1 MDTKR
6 LVDWLLNPC
15 DIAIRRRRLV
25 SYRGSNY
32 CDTYGT
38 HDSLRVRRWDRQLL
52 IAVPLDGQV
61 PLGVAMQAQM
71 DELLGAFPRN
81 EDVGLRRLIAGKG
94 PDWRAEIAGS
104 DGHMLRGH
112 SSNLTPRVVRRADG
126 TIVVMAKNGRGS
138 AGGRANE
145 GGSVYR
151 SSFGAYLIAYGLADH
166 RVSLDAASPGVPHWL
181 WFESDAPVDDLAVR
195 FSSGARW
202 DVQAT
207 ARCDWGAKFRKTT
220 AQWVRAARSGRLQPD
235 DRVGLAAAQLS
246 QPLLD
251 LRDAFRRVREGGTF
265 TPREEAAIAKLRTDA
280 DADEWRD
287 VFDQITRTAV
297 IVHLDCAT
305 ELDPGFRE
313 AAVLLEATAV
323 RTGSGVT
330 AMAALRDFV
339 HTEAARA
346 GSSRPDRW
354 VRVLTEVPLE
364 LGPTA
369 PSTVQVT
376 AVRLAE
382 HRRMLAEDL
391 DRLPLTFLGIAAEPL
406 VVEGLLDRFR
416 VELPGTDSSGQTSSA
431 GLAEIARRW
440 PALCVIGAAGAGK
453 STAMRQLAAAWAAD
467 VEAPVPVVVPMHRL
481 VKPLRDGEPLSLA
494 TVVELGLAIDAR
506 LTPVLVDRLR
516 DGSAALVLDGLDECR
531 DQQDA
536 AVQLIRRLA
545 EQLHPSAGL
554 VVSAR
559 DAVVAKA
566 TATGLPVT
574 RLAEPRHLATVARGI
589 LDLVMSTAR
598 PDHSPAELAQARA
611 WMDQSQSDHRDMWKV
626 PLFSALL
633 AAHAGRTRS
642 ASLPSNR
649 ADALVAAIKDSV
661 GTWEQ
666 VKHAE
671 PTAWQADLT
680 PAQLIDG
687 FTAIGH
693 ATARGSAT
701 KPEAVT
707 HIVELLAAR
716 WGLPVAAARE
726 RADDVLAWWIGRVGA
741 FTDIDEEIRPALRLF
756 GEIADAMWASGQPDE
771 VARAWMEA
779 ALADVSQYR
788 EPILLAAS
796 LSSTMRTTLM
806 QQATTPAAVLLAAKA
821 IEVGIEPTD
830 DELLTIAHRL
840 FDLNDP
846 IAPPRKSDGIKA
858 ILADVGRNQAEYDGP
873 TWRFLLALAQLPPR
887 GAVSE
892 VQARAIE
899 AEADPERRLVLAA
912 FVVVARC
919 RLETQPPTEDEVD
932 VLRELLDLPASEPG
946 PPARLE
952 SWKLVIGRSQLILSG
967 RLDAMAEAMDL
978 VGLTDDQA
986 ETAVTMAGRGSMGDI
1001 EKMYDAIKKMY
1012 DAIENAGYAKL
1023 LAEKSPMAVVVAAM
1037 KSIASAYEDD
1047 RHTIFILDQA
1057 VAAAPHRAPEPSWRL
1072 EGAAALLE
1080 MLDLQDEPIGHINW
1094 AVTEQPQL
1102 VTNLV
1107 QFAMRSPQLDA
1118 PQVAADAV
1126 RAADLVREAPLR
1138 GLLFLLRPADPR
1150 RTVEPKWPI
1159 PSEAELDWLL
1169 EWVRSP
1175 SNWLAQWGVYLISNM
1190 TGVDGDKLLLDD
1202 ISRINVNL
1210 RQRVATV
1217 LLSDTDTDEL
1227 QTKWL
1232 AHPDQLVKAA
1242 AARVLGKRPLDPSQ
1256 IEALVSDADLTIR
1269 FAALHSL
1276 SEFDGGAF
1284 ERAAATAL
1292 ASAPR
1297 IWTCTD
1303 CGKPQPMDER
1313 DCGSCS
1319 RGSRSEMAEKLND
1332 LREKR
1337 AKPTAS

>member
-1 MDTKR
+1 
-6 LVDWLLNPC
+6 
-15 DIAIRRRRLV
+15 
-25 SYRGSNY
+25 
-32 CDTYGT
+32 
-38 HDSLRVRRWDRQLL
+38 
-52 IAVPLDGQV
+52 
-61 PLGVAMQAQM
+61 
-71 DELLGAFPRN
+71 
-81 EDVGLRRLIAGKG
+81 
-94 PDWRAEIAGS
+94 
-104 DGHMLRGH
+104 
-112 SSNLTPRVVRRADG
+112 
-126 TIVVMAKNGRGS
+126 MAKYGRGS

-151 SSFGAYLIAYGLADH
+151 SSFGAYLIAYALADH
-166 RVSLDAASPGVPHWL
+166 QVPLDTASPGVPHWL
-181 WFESDAPVDDLAVR
+181 WFESDAPVDDLAIQ

-202 DVQAT
+202 DIQAT
-207 ARCDWGAKFRKTT
+207 ARCDWGTKFRKTT

-235 DRVGLAAAQLS
+235 DRVGLAAAKLS

-251 LRDAFRRVREGGTF
+251 LRDAFRRVRDGGTF
-265 TPREEAAIAKLRTDA
+265 TPREEGAIAKLRTDA
-280 DADEWRD
+280 EADEWLD

-313 AAVLLEATAV
+313 AAVLLEAAV
-323 RTGSGVT
+323 VRNGSGLT

-354 VRVLTEVPLE
+354 VRVLADVPLE

-369 PSTVQVT
+369 PSTVRVT

-391 DRLPLTFLGIAAEPL
+391 DRLPLNFLGIAAEPL
-406 VVEGLLDRFR
+406 VVDDLLDRFR
-416 VELPGTDSSGQTSSA
+416 VELPGTDSAGRTSSA

-440 PALCVIGAAGAGK
+440 PVLCVIGAAGAGK

-494 TVVELGLAIDAR
+494 TVVELGLAVDAS
-506 LTPVLVDRLR
+506 LTPVLVDRLGN
-516 DGSAALVLDGLDECR
+516 GSAALVLDGLDECR

-574 RLAEPRHLATVARGI
+574 RLAEPHHLATVTRDI
-589 LDLVMSTAR
+589 LNLVISTTR
-598 PDHSPAELAQARA
+598 PAHSPAELAQARA
-611 WMDQSQSDHRDMWKV
+611 WMDQSQSDHPDMWKV

-633 AAHAGRTRS
+633 AAHAGRTPS

-649 ADALVAAIKDSV
+649 ADALVAAIKNSV
-661 GTWEQ
+661 GTWER

-671 PTAWQADLT
+671 PTAWQANLT

-687 FTAIGH
+687 FAAIGH
-693 ATARGSAT
+693 ATAGGSAT

-707 HIVELLAAR
+707 QIVELLTAR
-716 WGLPVAAARE
+716 WSLAVADARE
-726 RADDVLAWWIGRVGA
+726 KAEEVLAWWIGRVGA

-771 VARAWMEA
+771 VARAWTET

-796 LSSTMRTTLM
+796 LSSTVRTTLM
-806 QQATTPAAVLLAAKA
+806 QQATTPDAVLLAAKA
-821 IEVGIEPTD
+821 VEVGIEPTD
-830 DELLTIAHRL
+830 EELLTVAQRL
-840 FDLNDP
+840 FDMNDP
-846 IAPPRKSDGIKA
+846 ITSPDKGDGIKA
-858 ILADVGRNQAEYDGP
+858 ILADVGRNQAKYDGP
-873 TWRFLLALAQLPPR
+873 TWRFRLALAKLPPR
-887 GAVSE
+887 GAVPD

-899 AEADPERRLVLAA
+899 AEAAPERRLVLGT
-912 FVVVARC
+912 FVVVAGC
-919 RLETQPPTEDEVD
+919 RLETRPPTEVEAE
-932 VLRELLDLPASEPG
+932 VLRDLLDLPAPEPD
-946 PPARLE
+946 PPAKRE
-952 SWKLVIGRSQLILSG
+952 SRRKLVIGSWKSILSG
-967 RLDAMAEAMDL
+967 RLNAMAEAMDL

-986 ETAVTMAGRGSMGDI
+986 ETAVAMAGRGPMGDSG
-1001 EKMYDAIKKMY
+1001 KMYDAIK
-1012 DAIENAGYAKL
+1012 NAGYAEL
-1023 LAEKSPMAVVVAAM
+1023 LAEKGPMAGMAAAM
-1037 KSIASAYEDD
+1037 KSFASMYEDD
-1047 RHTIFILDQA
+1047 RQTVFILDQA

-1080 MLDLQDEPIGHINW
+1080 ILHLEDQPIGYLDW

-1126 RAADLVREAPLR
+1126 SAADLVRDAPLR
-1138 GLLFLLRPADPR
+1138 ALVFLLRPADPR

-1159 PSEAELDWLL
+1159 PSEAELPWLR
-1169 EWVRSP
+1169 ECARSP
-1175 SNWLAQWGVYLISNM
+1175 SDWLALCGVILISNM

-1202 ISRINVNL
+1202 ISGINVNL
-1210 RQRVATV
+1210 RKRVATV

-1227 QTKWL
+1227 QAKWL

-1242 AARVLGKRPLDPSQ
+1242 ASRVLGGRGLDPSQ
-1256 IEALVSDADLTIR
+1256 IDALVSDADLTIR

-1276 SEFDGGAF
+1276 AEFDGGAF

-1292 ASAPR
+1292 ASAPTM
-1297 IWTCTD
+1297 WTCTD

-1313 DCGSCS
+1313 DCGSCG
-1319 RGSRSEMAEKLND
+1319 RGSRLEMAEKLKD
-1332 LREKR
+1332 LRQKR
-1337 AKPTAS
+1337 AKATAS

>member
-1 MDTKR
+1 
-6 LVDWLLNPC
+6 
-15 DIAIRRRRLV
+15 
-25 SYRGSNY
+25 
-32 CDTYGT
+32 
-38 HDSLRVRRWDRQLL
+38 
-52 IAVPLDGQV
+52 
-61 PLGVAMQAQM
+61 
-71 DELLGAFPRN
+71 
-81 EDVGLRRLIAGKG
+81 
-94 PDWRAEIAGS
+94 
-104 DGHMLRGH
+104 
-112 SSNLTPRVVRRADG
+112 
-126 TIVVMAKNGRGS
+126 MAKDGRGS

-166 RVSLDAASPGVPHWL
+166 HVSLDAPSPGVPTWL
-181 WFESDAPVDDLAVR
+181 WFESDAPVDDLAVE

-202 DVQAT
+202 DIQAT
-207 ARCDWGAKFRKTT
+207 ARCDWGTKFRKTT

-235 DRVGLAAAQLS
+235 DRVGLAAANLS

-251 LRDAFRRVREGGTF
+251 LRDAFRRVRDGGTF
-265 TPREEAAIAKLRTDA
+265 TPPEEGAIARLRTVA
-280 DADEWRD
+280 ESGEWLD
-287 VFDQITRTAV
+287 VFEQITRMAV

-305 ELDPGFRE
+305 ELDAGFRE

-354 VRVLTEVPLE
+354 LRVLADVPLE

-369 PSTVQVT
+369 PSTAQAT

-391 DRLPLTFLGIAAEPL
+391 DRLPLNFLGIAAEPL

-416 VELPGTDSSGQTSSA
+416 VELPETDSSGGTSSA

-440 PALCVIGAAGAGK
+440 PVLCVIGAAGAGK

-494 TVVELGLAIDAR
+494 TVVKHGLGVDAR

-536 AVQLIRRLA
+536 AVQLIRQLA

-559 DAVVAKA
+559 DAAVAKA
-566 TATGLPVT
+566 AATGLPVT
-574 RLAEPRHLATVARGI
+574 RLAEPHHLATVASDI
-589 LDLVMSTAR
+589 LDLVISTTR
-598 PDHSPAELAQARA
+598 PDHSSAELAQAHA
-611 WMDQSQSDHRDMWKV
+611 WMTQSRSDHPDMWKV

-633 AAHAGRTRS
+633 ATHAGRTPS

-649 ADALVAAIKDSV
+649 ADALVAAIQDSV

-693 ATARGSAT
+693 ATAGGSAT
-701 KPEAVT
+701 KPEAIT
-707 HIVELLAAR
+707 QIVELLAAR
-716 WGLPVAAARE
+716 WSLAVAAARE
-726 RADDVLAWWIGRVGA
+726 KAEEVLAWWIGRVGA
-741 FTDIDEEIRPALRLF
+741 FTDIDGEIRPALRLF
-756 GEIADAMWASGQPDE
+756 GEIADAMWASDQPEE

-779 ALADVSQYR
+779 ALADVSQYQ
-788 EPILLAAS
+788 EPILLTAS

-806 QQATTPAAVLLAAKA
+806 KQATTPAAVLLAAKA
-821 IEVGIEPTD
+821 IEAGIEPTD
-830 DELLTIAHRL
+830 EELLTIAQRL
-840 FDLNDP
+840 VDLNDP
-846 IAPPRKSDGIKA
+846 ITPPRKGEGIKA
-858 ILADVGRNQAEYDGP
+858 TLANVGRNQAEYDGP
-873 TWRFLLALAQLPPR
+873 TWRFRLALTQLPPR
-887 GAVSE
+887 DAVPDI
-892 VQARAIE
+892 QAHAIE
-899 AEADPERRLVLAA
+899 AEADPERRLVLGTFA
-912 FVVVARC
+912 VVAAC
-919 RLETQPPTEDEVD
+919 RLGSRPPTEIEAE
-932 VLRELLDLPASEPG
+932 VLRELLDLPAPEHD
-946 PPARLE
+946 PPPKRESRRL
-952 SWKLVIGRSQLILSG
+952 LVVGRSKPILSG
-967 RLDAMAEAMDL
+967 RLDAMAQAMDL

-986 ETAVTMAGRGSMGDI
+986 EIAVAMAGRGSMRDV
-1001 EKMYDAIKKMY
+1001 ERMYDAIK
-1012 DAIENAGYAKL
+1012 NAGYAEL
-1023 LAEKSPMAVVVAAM
+1023 LAEKGPMVGMATAM
-1037 KSIASAYEDD
+1037 KSFASMYKDD
-1047 RHTIFILDQA
+1047 RQTCFIFDQA

-1080 MLDLQDEPIGHINW
+1080 VLDIEDQWIDG
-1094 AVTEQPQL
+1094 AVREQPQL

-1107 QFAMRSPQLDA
+1107 HLAMRSRQLDA

-1126 RAADLVREAPLR
+1126 PAADLVREAPLK
-1138 GLLFLLRPADPR
+1138 GLIFLLRPADPR

-1159 PSEAELDWLL
+1159 ASEADLPWLR
-1169 EWVRSP
+1169 ECVRSP
-1175 SNWLAQWGVYLISNM
+1175 SEWLAWCGVILISNM

-1202 ISRINVNL
+1202 IRGINVNL
-1210 RQRVATV
+1210 RGQVATV
-1217 LLSDTDTDEL
+1217 LLSDTSTDEL
-1227 QTKWL
+1227 LAKWF

-1242 AARVLGKRPLDPSQ
+1242 AARVLGGRPLDPPQ
-1256 IEALVSDADLTIR
+1256 IDALVSDTDLTIR
-1269 FAALHSL
+1269 FAALHGL
-1276 SEFDGGAF
+1276 AEFDGGAF
-1284 ERAAATAL
+1284 ERAAAITL
-1292 ASAPR
+1292 ASAPT

-1303 CGKPQPMDER
+1303 CGKLQPMNER

-1319 RGSRSEMAEKLND
+1319 SGSRSEMAEELKD
-1332 LREKR
+1332 LRQTR
-1337 AKPTAS
+1337 AKATAT